1 MLQFTNS
8 LGKIIKIDE
17 NKEIARGGEGRIILL
32 SGKKQV
38 AKLYFNAQPLDSSA
52 HFKFLMNWQHP
63 LFLLPDDLLFD
74 AKRNIA
80 GFLMPFLPDSYQA
93 LSILF
98 SKNYCRKNNIDGQF
112 KLKLIEKLIIAVKE
126 AHENQLIIGDLN
138 PYNIMVH
145 TKTGELKFIDCDS
158 YQTPHKKHS
167 GVLLE
172 DIRDYEKGGKVSQ
185 ESDFFALSVL
195 SFYLL
200 SFCHPFKGIHP
211 QFKTLKERMLHH
223 LPIFE
228 SSVKKPKCFVQPDDS
243 WMTIFN
249 DFYLND
255 KRFLFSTQNLA
266 ADTGQFVTHEMKIN
280 ENILLQTVYSGAYRG
295 VEFGA
300 RFGYVATP
308 TEWKLYECIEKG
320 RIVLRK
326 SYPLTNFDAIFISDE
341 HIIGRKDTNWYFG
354 LEHDTKK
361 IKNISLKADKIVLY
375 KNLAA
380 IIEDGALYKL
390 YINEIRYGNI
400 KIERIEVFEEGFK
413 QQPNWIQL
421 SGGVYHIFNSNKNDL
436 STIKLKRKIISL
448 EQKGA
453 YGLYSFK
460 QKGQLKY
467 RFFHIKGLNL
477 KEYTETYDE
486 PFQFAVL
493 EANKDYIFKTK
504 DDGIELLSTENLQ
517 KMEEYKIEGF
527 DAQNP
532 IFYSHSG
539 IVLSTDQGILLMNKK

>member
-32 SGKKQV
+32 TGKKQV
-38 AKLYFNAQPLDSSA
+38 AKLYFNAQPVNSSA
-52 HFKFLMNWQHP
+52 HFNFLINWQHP

-74 AKRNIA
+74 AKGNIA
-80 GFLMPFLPDSYQA
+80 GFLMPYLSDKYQP

-112 KLKLIEKLIIAVKE
+112 KLKLIEKLILAIKD

-145 TKTGELKFIDCDS
+145 TKTGDLKLLDCDS

-228 SSVKKPKCFVQPDDS
+228 SSVKNPKCFVLPDHS

-249 DFYLND
+249 DFYLNG
-255 KRFLFSTQNLA
+255 KRFLFDTQNLA
-266 ADTGQFVTHEMKIN
+266 VKQSLLTSHEIKIN
-280 ENILLQTVYSGAYRG
+280 ENVLLQTLYSGAYRE
-295 VEFGA
+295 VKFGI
-300 RFGYVATP
+300 RYGYVQTT
-308 TEWKLYECIEKG
+308 TEWKIYECIEKG
-320 RIVLRK
+320 RVVLRK
-326 SYPLTNFDAIFISDE
+326 SYPFTNFKAIFISDE
-341 HIIGRKDTNWYFG
+341 NIIGQKDTDWYYG
-354 LEHDTKK
+354 LENNAEK
-361 IKNISLKADKIVLY
+361 IKNISLKANKIVLY
-375 KNLAA
+375 KNLIA
-380 IIEDGALYKL
+380 IIEDGVLYKL

-400 KIERIEVFEEGFK
+400 KMERIEVFEEGFK
-413 QQPNWIQL
+413 QQPNWLQL

-448 EQKGA
+448 EQKGD

-460 QKGQLKY
+460 QKGQLSY
-467 RFFHIKGLNL
+467 RFFHIDGLNL

-493 EANKDYIFKTK
+493 EGKSDYIFKTK
-504 DDGIELLSTENLQ
+504 DDGLELLNSENLQ
-517 KMEEYKIEGF
+517 KLEEYKIEGF

-532 IFYSHSG
+532 IFYSRSG
-539 IVLSTDQGILLMNKK
+539 IVLSTDQGIMLMNKK